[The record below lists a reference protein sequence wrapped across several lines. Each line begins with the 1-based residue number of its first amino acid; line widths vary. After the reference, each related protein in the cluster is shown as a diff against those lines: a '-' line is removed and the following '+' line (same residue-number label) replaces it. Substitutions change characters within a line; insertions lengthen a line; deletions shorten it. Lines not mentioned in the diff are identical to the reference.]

1 MMAKQKIRFDND
13 GMEQVKLSETEYD
26 QYSFMICN
34 FAEADLSNIKFTDCE
49 FVNCNFA
56 LTKLTNTALR
66 ECIFV
71 DCKFSGIH
79 FDSCKDLLFEVS
91 FTNCHLNLCSFYKK
105 PLKGTLFKNT
115 KLIETDFAEC
125 DLSKSIFDNCD
136 LSGATFGQTNL
147 EAADLRT
154 AYNYSIDPEANRI
167 KKAKFSSAS
176 VAGLLNKYDIEIE

>member
-1 MMAKQKIRFDND
+1 MAKQKSSFNGG
-13 GMEQVKLSETEYD
+13 GMEQVKLTEQEYD
-26 QYSFMICN
+26 QYSFVICN

-56 LTKLTNTALR
+56 LTNITNTALR
-66 ECIFV
+66 ECVFI

-79 FDSCKDLLFEVS
+79 FDNCKDLLFEVG
-91 FTNCHLNLCSFYKK
+91 FTNCHLNLCSFYRKT
-105 PLKGTLFKNT
+105 LKGTSFKNT

-125 DLSKSIFDNCD
+125 DLSKSVFDHCD
-136 LSGATFGQTNL
+136 LSGATFDQTNL
-147 EAADLRT
+147 EGADLRT
-154 AYNYSIDPEANRI
+154 AYNYAIDPEANRI